1 MPTRDDVARRAGVST
16 ATVSRVINGASSVAQ
31 ELRDRVERAIQ
42 ELGYHPNLVA
52 RSLASRRSSH
62 VALAVNDAANPYYAE
77 IMEGMKKVAFSHG
90 YVTSFIT
97 PGDFQWDKARFLQ
110 DIIQRR
116 FDGIVHA
123 MTYIHALT
131 HEDVRELKS
140 HGVAIVND
148 PTDPDGD
155 FAGPDYERAIHDLV
169 VTLMTAGHR
178 RIGYV
183 TMNRPPDTREDP
195 RVTAYTDAMERAGV
209 EPIRACPPLPF
220 ETTAQAGYDGMEALY
235 RTHPNVTAVLTVNDL
250 MALGAM
256 RCARDHGMEPGTD
269 IAIAGCDD
277 IFLCE
282 LVHPSLTSIAV
293 PKLEMGRTMM
303 ELLVA
308 QMQRGAPA
316 GRQVR
321 FAASLIRRQS
331 TACSPR
337 VRLGAFGR
345 G

>member
-1 MPTRDDVARRAGVST
+1 
-16 ATVSRVINGASSVAQ
+16 
-31 ELRDRVERAIQ
+31 VEQAIE

-77 IMEGMKKVAFSHG
+77 IMEGMKKVAYSHA

-123 MTYIHALT
+123 MTYVHALT
-131 HEDVRELKS
+131 DQDVRKLKS

-155 FAGPDYERAIHDLV
+155 SVGPDYERAIHDLV
-169 VTLMTAGHR
+169 VTLIAAGHR
-178 RIGYV
+178 HIGYV
-183 TMNRPPDTREDP
+183 TMNSPPSLREDP
-195 RVTAYTDAMERAGV
+195 RLSAYTEAMRRAGLQPV
-209 EPIRACPPLPF
+209 RACPPVPF

-235 RTHPNVTAVLTVNDL
+235 RTHPYVTAALTVNDL

-269 IAIAGCDD
+269 MAIAGCDD

-293 PKLEMGRTMM
+293 PKMEMGRTMM

-321 FAASLIRRQS
+321 YAASLIRRQS
-331 TACSPR
+331 TACSSPMR
-337 VRLGAFGR
+337 DGAAGR
-345 G
+345 TDGAHR

>member
-1 MPTRDDVARRAGVST
+1 
-16 ATVSRVINGASSVAQ
+16 
-31 ELRDRVERAIQ
+31 
-42 ELGYHPNLVA
+42 
-52 RSLASRRSSH
+52 
-62 VALAVNDAANPYYAE
+62 
-77 IMEGMKKVAFSHG
+77 MEGMKKVAFSHG

-123 MTYIHALT
+123 MTYVHALT
-131 HEDVRELKS
+131 DEDVRQLKG

-155 FAGPDYERAIHDLV
+155 FVGPDYERAIHDLV
-169 VTLMTAGHR
+169 ATLIAGEHR
-178 RIGYV
+178 HIGYV
-183 TMNRPPDTREDP
+183 SMNRPPSMREDP
-195 RVTAYTDAMERAGV
+195 RVTAYTDAMRRAGLT
-209 EPIRACPPLPF
+209 PMAAYPPMPF

-235 RTHPNVTAVLTVNDL
+235 RTYPNVTAVLTVNDL

-256 RCARDHGMEPGTD
+256 RCARDHGMEPGRD
-269 IAIAGCDD
+269 IAVAGCDD

-303 ELLVA
+303 EILVA
-308 QMQRGAPA
+308 QMRRGAA
-316 GRQVR
+316 EGRRVR

-337 VRLGAFGR
+337 SASTTGERRERGR